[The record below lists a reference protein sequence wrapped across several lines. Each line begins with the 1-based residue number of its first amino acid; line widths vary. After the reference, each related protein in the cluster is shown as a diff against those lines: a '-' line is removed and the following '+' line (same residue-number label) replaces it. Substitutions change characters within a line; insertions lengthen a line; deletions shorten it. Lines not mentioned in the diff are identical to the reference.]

1 MFNPSPNCM
10 AAASAAAKK
19 GKVSEQD
26 VLAAFDRLDEY
37 RKRLEAAGETTGQQ
51 ARLERYAADLAE
63 RTKIAAAAKKRQ
75 AALATIVRARNDSQ
89 VAAWRRAGMSPA
101 RALEA
106 LWMGASGRFA
116 GVTKGRVSVWARKE
130 ANRALLIG
138 GIANE
143 IQRDRPHLIKMA
155 TDEGFDERVFTEM
168 NELRKGGSPGSTKD
182 ADAQWLA
189 KTFLKYA
196 ELARTQANKY
206 GATIGKLDGWAGVQ
220 THDIDKM
227 VRAGKDAWVGY
238 VQAKLD
244 VERTFVDA
252 PTPSEAARILGDI
265 YDTIITG
272 TPKVD
277 PDAPA
282 KVDGAY
288 RSPAN
293 LADSLGKHRVLH
305 FKDAAASIEY
315 RKEFGFGSA
324 IGGMFNHLGRMAHI
338 LGVIEG
344 MGPNPGAMFDS
355 MTARLRQEV
364 RDDPNIAPKFKAK
377 WSKQLTTQAGL
388 LRSAFTI
395 GTGMHSFVG
404 GSETFADI
412 ASGVRT
418 IQRLGKLGGA
428 TLTALPSD
436 TMVSAI
442 AQQFRGSGF
451 LRGVMTQV
459 STMMRGRPKGEQAEI
474 AYLMSTAWDGW
485 VQHVMR
491 GRMAL
496 DSEPGKLAK
505 MEETFFRFNL
515 LTQATDLNRSVH
527 GRVLAA
533 ELGMHARDAWKDVNP
548 RFRHVLELNGFTAQ
562 KWEMMRQ
569 APIRNADGK
578 PYMTHD
584 LMLHLADNVVEPLVA
599 DRIAQ
604 ARETLRV
611 DQAKSADVKAQR
623 EAKFQARRAALLD
636 DARRELQL
644 DVLRFAVDEQSTAVV
659 NPDDATAKWT
669 TWGGQQRGTFAGEL
683 ARMVMQFKAT
693 PIAFIQRPL
702 ARQLFGQRAGIN
714 AVEYGAHIGG
724 FVAGLL
730 IAGYMSIVAKD
741 LVKGYWPPRD
751 PRDQRTIMAALLQS
765 GAAGILGDFLFANV
779 NRFGG
784 GALETA
790 AGPAL
795 GSIGSLID
803 TVNDFRDFAFS
814 GGENKFSGASAFN
827 NLYSWVPF
835 VNTWYI
841 APAMQ
846 YLIVNSIREA
856 ISPGF
861 LKRQAKDR
869 LRQYGQTS
877 IAPLGPTLV
886 R

>member
-1 MFNPSPNCM
+1 MFSPSPNCM

-19 GKVSEQD
+19 GTVSEQD
-26 VLAAFDRLDEY
+26 VLNAFDRLDQY
-37 RKRLEAAGETTGQQ
+37 RKRLDAAGESVGQQ
-51 ARLERYAADLAE
+51 ARIERYAADLAE

-75 AALATIVRARNDSQ
+75 AALAAIVRARNDAQ
-89 VAAWRRAGMSPA
+89 VAAWRSAGMSPH

-106 LWMGASGRFA
+106 LWMGAGGRFA

-130 ANRALLIG
+130 SNRALLVG
-138 GIANE
+138 GIAND
-143 IQRDRPHLIKMA
+143 IQRERPHIAKMA
-155 TDEGFDERVFTEM
+155 FDEGFDERVFTEM
-168 NELRKGGSPGSTKD
+168 NELRKGGNPGSTKD

-189 KTFLKYA
+189 KTFMKYA
-196 ELARTQANKY
+196 ELARTRANSY

-238 VQAKLD
+238 ITAKLD
-244 VERTFVDA
+244 LERTFPDA
-252 PTPSEAARILGDI
+252 PTSTEAARILGDI

-272 TPKVD
+272 TSKVSD
-277 PDAPA
+277 DAPVA
-282 KVDGAY
+282 TEGY

-305 FKDAAASIEY
+305 FKDAATSIEY
-315 RKEFGFGSA
+315 RKQFGYGTA

-338 LGVIEG
+338 LGVLEG

-355 MTARLRQEV
+355 MAGRLRQQV
-364 RDDPNIAPKFKAK
+364 RDDPNLAPETKAK
-377 WSKQLTTQAGL
+377 WARQLTTQGGL
-388 LRSAFTI
+388 LRSAFVI

-418 IQRLGKLGGA
+418 LQRLGKLGGA

-451 LRGVMTQV
+451 LRGVMTQIG
-459 STMMRGRPKGEQAEI
+459 TMMRGRPKGEQADI

-496 DSEPGKLAK
+496 DSEPGKLAQ
-505 MEETFFRFNL
+505 MEEAFFRMNL
-515 LTQATDLNRSVH
+515 LTQATDINRSVH
-527 GRVLAA
+527 GRVIAA
-533 ELGMHARDAWKDVNP
+533 ELGMHARNAWADLNP
-548 RFRHVLELNGFTAQ
+548 RFRHALEMNGFTAQ
-562 KWEMMRQ
+562 KWEMMRS
-569 APIRNADGK
+569 APMRNVDGK

-584 LMLHLADNVVEPLVA
+584 LMLQLDDATVEPLVA

-611 DQAKSADVKAQR
+611 DEAKSSEVRAQR
-623 EAKFQARRAALLD
+623 EAKFAARRAALLD
-636 DARRELQL
+636 DARRELQM
-644 DVLRFAVDEQSTAVV
+644 DVLRFAVDEQATAVV
-659 NPDDATAKWT
+659 SPDDASTKWT
-669 TWGGQQRGTFAGEL
+669 TWGGQQRGTIAGEI

-702 ARQLFGQRAGIN
+702 ARQLFGQRKGISP
-714 AVEYGAHIGG
+714 VEYGAHIGG

-730 IAGYMSIVAKD
+730 IAGYMSIVMKD

-751 PRDQRTIMAALLQS
+751 PKDPRTILAAMLQS

-790 AGPAL
+790 AGPTL
-795 GSIGSLID
+795 GSVGSLID
-803 TVNDFRDFAFS
+803 TLNDFRDFALS
-814 GGENKFSGASAFN
+814 GGENKFSGAQAFN
-827 NLYSWVPF
+827 NVYGWAPF
-835 VNTWYI
+835 VNIWYV
-841 APAMQ
+841 APVMN
-846 YLIVNSIREA
+846 YLVVNSIREA

-861 LKRQAKDR
+861 LKRQRTDR
-869 LRQYGQTS
+869 MRQYGQTQLQ
-877 IAPLGPTLV
+877 PLGPTLA